1 MGRGEMA
8 ENMFIGMV
16 LKAVN
21 YEEEYKTKVEFI
33 DFILKS
39 ICIFMLLTNL
49 KKKILIFNVLKFGSW
64 FDKVEIN
71 K

>member
-1 MGRGEMA
+1 MA

-39 ICIFMLLTNL
+39 ICTFMLLTNL
-49 KKKILIFNVLKFGSW
+49 KKKIIIFNVLKFGSW